1 MAAGADLYTAMRE
14 VQVPEHLDVGEG
26 YGKTSWNVR
35 AIWEMYAGWFQH
47 RSTTELYGVAPHSIA
62 GDVVHAAG
70 ADALVEAARAHTAL
84 GRPVQAL
91 HLTDLVLAAEPATT
105 GARAA
110 AHRCTRSTAGRHREL
125 LGEGLAHQIDQR
137 TEDARMNSLTFD
149 YTGANVLVTGG
160 TAGIGNGIAQAFAK
174 AGAAVTIT
182 GTRASAAD
190 YDDDLSAFTYHQCQ
204 VRDTDSVD
212 ALAASLGDLD
222 ILINNAGGPYPAGD
236 EYDPEGYVA
245 SVTQNMFGPMRL
257 TMKCYDRLKS
267 SNAPGGA
274 SVVNIV
280 SMSAFRSAVFV
291 PGYASSKMGLIA
303 LTMNLARRWA
313 NDGIR
318 VNAVA
323 PGLIDTRMTHP
334 RWASPKSWTSR
345 SDSHAARPA
354 GHTAGLRRCGVVLC
368 TDAASYI
375 TGTSIAVD
383 GGYLTV

>member
-1 MAAGADLYTAMRE
+1 
-14 VQVPEHLDVGEG
+14 
-26 YGKTSWNVR
+26 
-35 AIWEMYAGWFQH
+35 
-47 RSTTELYGVAPHSIA
+47 
-62 GDVVHAAG
+62 
-70 ADALVEAARAHTAL
+70 
-84 GRPVQAL
+84 
-91 HLTDLVLAAEPATT
+91 
-105 GARAA
+105 
-110 AHRCTRSTAGRHREL
+110 
-125 LGEGLAHQIDQR
+125 
-137 TEDARMNSLTFD
+137 MNSLTFD
-149 YTGANVLVTGG
+149 YTGAHVLVTGG
-160 TAGIGNGIAQAFAK
+160 TAGIGNGIAKAFAN
-174 AGAAVTIT
+174 AGAAVTVT
-182 GTRASAAD
+182 GTRTSTAD
-190 YDDDLSAFTYHQCQ
+190 YPESDLSAFTYHQCQ
-204 VRDTDSVD
+204 VRDTHSID
-212 ALAASLGDLD
+212 ALADSLGDLD
-222 ILINNAGGPYPAGD
+222 ILVNNAGGPYPAGD
-236 EYDPEGYVA
+236 EYDPDGYIA

-334 RWASPKSWTSR
+334 AMGIPEVMDVEIGFHTPLG
-345 SDSHAARPA
+345 RPGTPQDCA
-354 GHTAGLRRCGVVLC
+354 GAVLFLC

>member
-1 MAAGADLYTAMRE
+1 
-14 VQVPEHLDVGEG
+14 
-26 YGKTSWNVR
+26 
-35 AIWEMYAGWFQH
+35 
-47 RSTTELYGVAPHSIA
+47 
-62 GDVVHAAG
+62 
-70 ADALVEAARAHTAL
+70 
-84 GRPVQAL
+84 
-91 HLTDLVLAAEPATT
+91 
-105 GARAA
+105 
-110 AHRCTRSTAGRHREL
+110 
-125 LGEGLAHQIDQR
+125 
-137 TEDARMNSLTFD
+137 MNSLTFD

-204 VRDTDSVD
+204 VRDTDSID
-212 ALAASLGDLD
+212 AVAASLGDLD

-236 EYDPEGYVA
+236 EYDPDGYVA

-313 NDGIR
+313 SDGIR

-334 RWASPKSWTSR
+334 AMGIPEVMDVEIGFHTPLG
-345 SDSHAARPA
+345 RPGTPQDCA
-354 GHTAGLRRCGVVLC
+354 GAVLFLC

>member
-1 MAAGADLYTAMRE
+1 
-14 VQVPEHLDVGEG
+14 
-26 YGKTSWNVR
+26 
-35 AIWEMYAGWFQH
+35 
-47 RSTTELYGVAPHSIA
+47 
-62 GDVVHAAG
+62 
-70 ADALVEAARAHTAL
+70 
-84 GRPVQAL
+84 
-91 HLTDLVLAAEPATT
+91 
-105 GARAA
+105 
-110 AHRCTRSTAGRHREL
+110 
-125 LGEGLAHQIDQR
+125 
-137 TEDARMNSLTFD
+137 MNSLTFD
-149 YTGANVLVTGG
+149 YTGSHVLVTGG
-160 TAGIGNGIAQAFAK
+160 TSGIGNGIAAAFVK

-182 GTRASAAD
+182 GTRGSVAD
-190 YDDDLSAFTYHQCQ
+190 YDDDLSAFTYRQCQ
-204 VRDTDSVD
+204 IQEPDSID
-212 ALAASLGDLD
+212 ALVDSLGDLD

-236 EYDPEGYVA
+236 EYDPDGYIA

-280 SMSAFRSAVFV
+280 SMSAFRSATFV

-313 NDGIR
+313 NEGIR

-323 PGLIDTRMTHP
+323 PGLIDTRLTHP
-334 RWASPKSWTSR
+334 AMSIPEVMDVEIGFHTPLG
-345 SDSHAARPA
+345 RPGTPEDCA
-354 GHTAGLRRCGVVLC
+354 GAVLFLC